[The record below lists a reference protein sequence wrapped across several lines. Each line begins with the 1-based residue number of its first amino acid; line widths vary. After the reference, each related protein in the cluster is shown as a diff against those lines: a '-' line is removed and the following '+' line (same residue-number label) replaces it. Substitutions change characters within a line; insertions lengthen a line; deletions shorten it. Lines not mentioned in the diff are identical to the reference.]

1 MDMELIKEV
10 GATAMRLA
18 HYPHAEPMYDLS
30 DENGI
35 VLWTEI
41 PMCGPG
47 GQSYTG
53 YVATEGYKN
62 NARQTLKELV
72 YQKFNHP
79 SICFWG
85 ICNEILVSDGK
96 KFEEYDNPI
105 PFIKELNGMYKSLD
119 SSRPTALATCV
130 DQS

>member
-1 MDMELIKEV
+1 
-10 GATAMRLA
+10 MRLA

-35 VLWTEI
+35 ILWTEI

-47 GQSYTG
+47 GQAFTG
-53 YVATEGYKN
+53 FVDTEGYKD
-62 NARQTLKELV
+62 NARLAVKELV

-96 KFEEYDNPI
+96 RFVEYDNPI
-105 PFIKELNGMYKSLD
+105 PLLKNSTEFINQLILPGLQHW
-119 SSRPTALATCV
+119 LLV
-130 DQS
+130 